1 MKNYYV
7 LGLAV
12 LLLILAANSLFV
24 VRETERAVML
34 RFGEL
39 VNADISPGLHVKIP
53 WVNQVRKFDAR
64 IQIEDSV
71 PADFFTLE
79 QKALVVDSYAKWRIV
94 DVGQFYVSTQGEV
107 SRAGTLLA
115 QRVNDGLRDQIGER
129 TLQEVVAGERDQL
142 MLDLTAN
149 LNMDSAVDIG
159 IEVIDVR
166 VKRID
171 LPEDVRDSVYER
183 MITERNREAQELRS
197 RGDELAIGI
206 RADAD
211 RQAIIFE
218 AEAYRDAENIRG
230 EGDARATAVYAD
242 AYNKDPEF
250 YAFTRSLNAYRET
263 FKNKGDVLL
272 LDPDSRRLAPTSTVC
287 ALCALYVLCVEF
299 SRLLPRQQRVNL
311 VAIRRA
317 ARGAGLGYAERC
329 RGIGEAHRLF
339 QRRAFRQRHRQPGI
353 KSIARASRIHH
364 IHKKTVHKRCI
375 RVAHDLRASRAQ
387 GNHRCLVVAG

>member
-71 PADFFTLE
+71 PGDFFTLE
-79 QKALVVDSYAKWRIV
+79 QKNLVVDSYAKWRIV

-115 QRVNDGLRDQIGER
+115 QRVNNGLRAQIGER

-149 LNMDSAVDIG
+149 LNMSTPEDFG

-171 LPEDVRDSVYER
+171 LPEDVRGSVYER
-183 MITERNREAQELRS
+183 MVTERNREAQELRS
-197 RGDELAIGI
+197 RGEELAIGI

-211 RQAIIFE
+211 GQAVIFE

-230 EGDARATAVYAD
+230 EGDAEATAIYAQ

-272 LDPDSRRLAPTSTVC
+272 LDPDSEYFRYLKDLDNGGP
-287 ALCALYVLCVEF
+287 
-299 SRLLPRQQRVNL
+299 
-311 VAIRRA
+311 
-317 ARGAGLGYAERC
+317 ER
-329 RGIGEAHRLF
+329 
-339 QRRAFRQRHRQPGI
+339 
-353 KSIARASRIHH
+353 
-364 IHKKTVHKRCI
+364 
-375 RVAHDLRASRAQ
+375 
-387 GNHRCLVVAG
+387 